1 MKDEIRQLGQVFGNI
16 ILNGI
21 QAMPEGGQLVVKSEA
36 PSPEWVAISFADNG
50 VGIPE
55 ENLGKL
61 FEPLFTTKAKGIG
74 LGLALV
80 KMLVEGHGGTI
91 EVQSPSAPLRTGEM
105 GKGSTFTVR
114 LPMDGRD
121 GKVA

>member
-1 MKDEIRQLGQVFGNI
+1 MKDEN
-16 ILNGI
+16 
-21 QAMPEGGQLVVKSEA
+21 KT
-36 PSPEWVAISFADNG
+36 
-50 VGIPE
+50 
-55 ENLGKL
+55 

-74 LGLALV
+74 PGLALV

-91 EVQSPSAPLRTGEM
+91 EVQSPSTEFIPSDAEGLRTGEM

-121 GKVA
+121 GKEA

>member
-1 MKDEIRQLGQVFGNI
+1 MKDEN
-16 ILNGI
+16 
-21 QAMPEGGQLVVKSEA
+21 KT
-36 PSPEWVAISFADNG
+36 
-50 VGIPE
+50 
-55 ENLGKL
+55 

-74 LGLALV
+74 PGLALV

-91 EVQSPSAPLRTGEM
+91 GVQSPSAPLRTGEM

-121 GKVA
+121 GKEA